1 MQMKGEAQ
9 LSREFLDELRVR
21 IGLFAADAV
30 VHVRHA
36 QHQADL
42 RSRSGDRAQQR
53 DRICPARYSD
63 GDAHAGAQAAA
74 IEVRGCGHA
83 LHAKTVILLA
93 MLRTR
98 LAIAADAPLITRHRH
113 RMFVDAGRRDD
124 QVLQIMDEHH
134 EPWVAKAITDG
145 RYVGWLTEDEGEV
158 VAGGGLLLL
167 DWPPHPLDPRSS
179 QRGYLCNVYVEPSHR
194 RRKLASN
201 LIDLALAEARRRG
214 IRVVS
219 LHSTD
224 EGRPLYE
231 ANGFRATNEMFYVE
245 PVEA

>member
-1 MQMKGEAQ
+1 
-9 LSREFLDELRVR
+9 
-21 IGLFAADAV
+21 
-30 VHVRHA
+30 
-36 QHQADL
+36 
-42 RSRSGDRAQQR
+42 
-53 DRICPARYSD
+53 
-63 GDAHAGAQAAA
+63 
-74 IEVRGCGHA
+74 
-83 LHAKTVILLA
+83 

-98 LAIAADAPLITRHRH
+98 LAIASDAPLITRHRH

-134 EPWVAKAITDG
+134 EPWVAKAIVDG
-145 RYVGWLTEDEGEV
+145 RYVGWLTEDEGAV
-158 VAGGGLLLL
+158 VAGAGLLLL
-167 DWPPHPLDPRSS
+167 DWPPHPLDPRSCL
-179 QRGYLCNVYVEPSHR
+179 RGYLCNVYVEPSHR

-231 ANGFRATNEMFYVE
+231 ANGFRTTNEMFFVE